1 MVVDRWLGRGYVI
14 FHVSAFD
21 VKGMGSV
28 DALIRI
34 FVERKI
40 APDKLQSDRQS
51 IPLMIVPSRPPL
63 PDVAGP

>member
-1 MVVDRWLGRGYVI
+1 MIDRFSTIGM
-14 FHVSAFD
+14 
-21 VKGMGSV
+21 KGMGSV

-34 FVERKI
+34 FVERKK
-40 APDKLQSDRQS
+40 APDIQRSDRQS